1 MKVKNM
7 SIGLV
12 LLLAIGVITVYSF
25 SLGCTEQGENVSK
38 PVVNNTSVQPE
49 SVNNTSLQSESVN
62 NTSLQSESVNNTSVR
77 PESVNNTSSQSV
89 SSNEGSSESSSSS
102 GSSSGSS
109 SSNDGSSESGSSSGS
124 SSESG
129 SSENTSQQLDPVSA
143 DSIIGVKWLWTGYEH
158 AGENIQVSNPELYT
172 LSLSSDGTY
181 YLKTDCNSGSGSY
194 ILEGNDL
201 TLNTATMT
209 LVACGPDSMDPE
221 YTSLITG
228 VKSATMKDSQ
238 LVLYSSEGD
247 TMFFNNGGQ
256 AEQ

>member
-1 MKVKNM
+1 MKIKNM

-12 LLLAIGVITVYSF
+12 LLLTIGIITIASF
-25 SLGCTEQGENVSK
+25 SLGCTEEGKNTSEPVANNSQQPEPVVNDSQQPELANNTSQQSDAIENVSTE
-38 PVVNNTSVQPE
+38 PVSTND
-49 SVNNTSLQSESVN
+49 
-62 NTSLQSESVNNTSVR
+62 
-77 PESVNNTSSQSV
+77 
-89 SSNEGSSESSSSS
+89 SSS
-102 GSSSGSS
+102 GSASSGS
-109 SSNDGSSESGSSSGS
+109 S

-129 SSENTSQQLDPVSA
+129 SSGSSSSESDSSEDTSEQLDPVSA
-143 DSIIGVKWLWTGYEH
+143 DSIIGVKWLWASYEH
-158 AGENIQVSNPELYT
+158 SGETIEVPNPEQYT

-181 YLKTDCNSGSGSY
+181 YLTTDCNTGSGNYS
-194 ILEGNDL
+194 LEGNDL

-228 VKSATMKDSQ
+228 VKSVTIKDGQ

-256 AEQ
+256 A